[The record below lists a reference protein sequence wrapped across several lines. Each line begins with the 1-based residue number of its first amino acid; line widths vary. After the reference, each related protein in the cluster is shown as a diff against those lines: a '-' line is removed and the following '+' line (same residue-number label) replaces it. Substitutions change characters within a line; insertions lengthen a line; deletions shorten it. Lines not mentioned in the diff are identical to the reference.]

1 MGKVCVKVRITGLV
15 HGVFF
20 RASMARVASELG
32 VAGWVRNVPDGSVES
47 ILEGEEAA
55 VLKVVGWA
63 HRGPPRSR
71 VDSVKTERQEIRNL
85 KGFRIE
91 T

>member
-1 MGKVCVKVRITGLV
+1 MARVCVKVRITGVV

-20 RASMARVASELG
+20 RANMARIAAELG

-47 ILEGEEAA
+47 VLEGEEAA
-55 VLKVVGWA
+55 VRKVVDWA

-71 VDSVKTERQEIRNL
+71 VDSVKAEPQKVRNL

-91 T
+91 S

>member
-1 MGKVCVKVRITGLV
+1 MPRVCVKVKITGLV

-20 RASMARVASELG
+20 RASLARVAAEEG

-47 ILEGEEAA
+47 VLEGEEKA
-55 VLKVVGWA
+55 VQKVVDWA
-63 HRGPPRSR
+63 SRGPPRSR
-71 VDSVKTERQEIRNL
+71 VDSVKAERQRLRNL

-91 T
+91 S

>member
-1 MGKVCVKVRITGLV
+1 MPRICVKVKVTGLV

-20 RASMARVASELG
+20 RASLARVAAEEG

-47 ILEGEEAA
+47 VLEGEEKA
-55 VLKVVGWA
+55 VQRVVEWA
-63 HRGPPRSR
+63 HRGPSRSR
-71 VDSVKTERQEIRNL
+71 VDSVKTERQAIRNL

-91 T
+91 S